1 MVKMHQWDLSP
12 FSVTPAAR
20 LLSRCVSVGAA
31 SQEEID
37 SAFSHASPSFSPQL
51 EEAVERSSM
60 QKQLDEFQL
69 QLELLRID
77 EQSADIF
84 HVFHLARKTEE
95 LQRLGGH
102 LTSLLREQTP
112 LRQRLM
118 KPLAHTSLPVQ
129 AHQHR
134 FVVDS
139 VKLMMDFIETL
150 EEKLKSAN
158 NHAKTPEVTA
168 LMDASCALLL
178 SLATEAETVSSRVLQ
193 WRRSRL
199 PVTLTSAKRPNL
211 EGFDSSSVEQ
221 STTVM

>member
-1 MVKMHQWDLSP
+1 MKVCFCVLLLNWNVILDEALCMMHQWDLSP

-37 SAFSHASPSFSPQL
+37 SAFSHASPSFSPHL
-51 EEAVERSSM
+51 EEA
-60 QKQLDEFQL
+60 FQL

-84 HVFHLARKTEE
+84 H
-95 LQRLGGH
+95 RLGRH

-118 KPLAHTSLPVQ
+118 KPLAHTSLP
-129 AHQHR
+129 
-134 FVVDS
+134 
-139 VKLMMDFIETL
+139 
-150 EEKLKSAN
+150 EKLKSAY
-158 NHAKTPEVTA
+158 NHAKTPEATA

-178 SLATEAETVSSRVLQ
+178 SLATEAETVSSRTFTA
-193 WRRSRL
+193 SRY
-199 PVTLTSAKRPNL
+199 PDFSQTSEPGGLRFLFCGTVYNSNVNPNTSL
-211 EGFDSSSVEQ
+211 SQKV
-221 STTVM
+221 